1 MRLTYDSRATAPSSV
16 HTTTQLAPSPSAKV
30 SSSAAANA
38 DDSNGG
44 SSGSTGSRLSRYSRS
59 PPSYFQRRV
68 TPLFSSVSVIS
79 VPGSSTALLRS
90 SRSSSSTGTCAVSKY
105 FGFGHTVTRVPVALF
120 VPLADIDFSGCV
132 TSPSPNPMVCIL
144 PSRQTVTSRRDA
156 SALVTETPTPCRP
169 PENEYAPPARLSN
182 LPPACSRV
190 NTISTTGAFS
200 SGCRPTGMPR
210 PSSSTVTDPS
220 LCSVTSIRLPEPARI
235 SSDALSITSCT
246 ACKGLSVR
254 VYMPGR
260 CLTGS
265 SPFSTRIDASP
276 YSAARRLED
285 VFCFSCMAWLYM
297 WKRNGKLSPVSVE
310 KTGAGTRKP
319 APLLAPVGLFSC

>member
-1 MRLTYDSRATAPSSV
+1 MRLTYDSRATGPSSV

-182 LPPACSRV
+182 LPPACRRV

-200 SGCRPTGMPR
+200 SGMQADRNAAAVVVDGDRSVLVQRHVDPAAGAREDFVRRVVDHFLHRVQGAVGARVHARPLLDG
-210 PSSSTVTDPS
+210 
-220 LCSVTSIRLPEPARI
+220 LEPFQHA
-235 SSDALSITSCT
+235 D
-246 ACKGLSVR
+246 
-254 VYMPGR
+254 R
-260 CLTGS
+260 CLAVLGGGTA
-265 SPFSTRIDASP
+265 TR
-276 YSAARRLED
+276 
-285 VFCFSCMAWLYM
+285 
-297 WKRNGKLSPVSVE
+297 
-310 KTGAGTRKP
+310 
-319 APLLAPVGLFSC
+319 